1 MINGI
6 TIFVPFLTKQQ
17 KGSERVRARIL
28 DIKVNLRQP
37 WLLCVLLIAVIPIF
51 PEYICPLL
59 AAGALIAAHF
69 DAKARRRDLVV
80 GGIGKLLLIY
90 IAYMAV
96 TIIFSDNPFNS
107 VSTVLMWIAAFA
119 AYVSLATVLS
129 NRHRFDTALFCITLI
144 AGVVGFIACM
154 QYVLRAWFDVNVSM
168 YFWQWIDLAIYRYF
182 PMPLLLDLHELRAA
196 STFNNP
202 NVMAEYL
209 IMVIPFASYYAFSG
223 LRKSTRLLSRFCL
236 LFALFGVA
244 FSFSRGSY
252 LALLVIVAVFCMANI
267 RKWSIILLGGV
278 SILALIP
285 SSVLDRLMSVGS
297 MDNSISERF
306 RIWTVSFG
314 EIARNPLFGSGPG
327 IQNFWDVLMT
337 HGISAPHT
345 HNLVL
350 QLLVE
355 GGLIAL
361 VLMML
366 IGWRTFRNGFQMLK
380 CPQEGRM
387 LGVAFIGFVG
397 AFIMYGMVDFPFL
410 CPKLVTS
417 FMMVMGISDCASRV
431 YLDQRVQALT
441 SLVPSGTDA
450 RTAVSAAFFKTK

>member
-1 MINGI
+1 M
-6 TIFVPFLTKQQ
+6 
-17 KGSERVRARIL
+17 RARIL

-182 PMPLLLDLHELRAA
+182 PMPLLLDLHELRRPPPLTIPR
-196 STFNNP
+196 S
-202 NVMAEYL
+202 AEYL

-223 LRKSTRLLSRFCL
+223 LRKSTRLLCRFCL

-285 SSVLDRLMSVGS
+285 SFRTGSADVCRQYGQFNIGTFSDLDGELRGNRPKSAV
-297 MDNSISERF
+297 RF
-306 RIWTVSFG
+306 R
-314 EIARNPLFGSGPG
+314 PG
-327 IQNFWDVLMT
+327 NSEFLGCSDDKR
-337 HGISAPHT
+337 HKRSPH
-345 HNLVL
+345 
-350 QLLVE
+350 
-355 GGLIAL
+355 
-361 VLMML
+361 
-366 IGWRTFRNGFQMLK
+366 
-380 CPQEGRM
+380 P
-387 LGVAFIGFVG
+387 
-397 AFIMYGMVDFPFL
+397 
-410 CPKLVTS
+410 
-417 FMMVMGISDCASRV
+417 
-431 YLDQRVQALT
+431 
-441 SLVPSGTDA
+441 
-450 RTAVSAAFFKTK
+450 